1 MDLYFSILDC
11 ANTAQWKKSFSVP
24 NSTLMN
30 LCQLS
35 KTQLFN
41 SRNQLIQLGLIE
53 YSAGKKGQ
61 AGTYTVVPLSF
72 PKFNNIPG
80 TDFGNNSGNNSEN
93 INKGKKE
100 INKNDKKSYRKNVCL
115 NEEEYK
121 ALLEKYGEQMTE
133 NILNRLERYKNES
146 GRDYRDDFAA
156 INRWVADSV
165 TRQSAPKKSFSEQS
179 YEVYSEDYD
188 HDELEKLTLE
198 KL

>member
-100 INKNDKKSYRKNVCL
+100 INKND
-115 NEEEYK
+115 
-121 ALLEKYGEQMTE
+121 
-133 NILNRLERYKNES
+133 NRLKDLKVEIASQEIEYLAK
-146 GRDYRDDFAA
+146 
-156 INRWVADSV
+156 
-165 TRQSAPKKSFSEQS
+165 
-179 YEVYSEDYD
+179 
-188 HDELEKLTLE
+188 
-198 KL
+198 